1 MLQSYKLFCT
11 KTKEFAK
18 TSQRD
23 RHAVRW
29 VKKIEAAKYTTS
41 IIFSQVWEQNLT
53 ACLSPLC
60 SKVNERREP
69 RIFEEFAY
77 HMIDIARKKR
87 IDKDFEID
95 GKVFAFD
102 STTID
107 LCLSVFWWAKFR
119 RAKAGIKV
127 GKVPS
132 CKSGNQDAYALLD

>member
-53 ACLSPLC
+53 ACLSPCDPDASQRRDVGIEKKKEAVTGTTSLKYF
-60 SKVNERREP
+60 SYRNESSES
-69 RIFEEFAY
+69 
-77 HMIDIARKKR
+77 
-87 IDKDFEID
+87 
-95 GKVFAFD
+95 G
-102 STTID
+102 
-107 LCLSVFWWAKFR
+107 
-119 RAKAGIKV
+119 
-127 GKVPS
+127 S
-132 CKSGNQDAYALLD
+132 CDCFGYMPTLLLDEVQSLTVTVANVISFILRILSRVVPEGSAWLVS